1 MGLFEKFKDLGED
14 DEYNIPSAA
23 WVSLARRGMEQISL
37 EQCFLPNCDNEDPQL
52 IERVDQEEMED
63 DKRHIKVVTHKCK
76 KCDGVFKLKFDTIK
90 KVAKPT
96 NKDEINE
103 EDILSM
109 GLVYALDK
117 DDKNLGHIGYF

>member
-1 MGLFEKFKDLGED
+1 MGLFEKFKDLGDD
-14 DEYNIPSAA
+14 DEYDIPGAA

-37 EQCFLPNCDNEDPQL
+37 EQCFLPNCDNEDPKL
-52 IERVDQEEMED
+52 LESFDRKEFED
-63 DKRHIKVVTHKCK
+63 ENKHTKIVSFKCK
-76 KCDGVFKLKFDTIK
+76 KCGGIFKLKFETLK

-96 NKDEINE
+96 NKEEIKE